1 MMNHGTR
8 ELQDR
13 RRVRNI
19 VGDTTTTDM
28 EVEDMEVE
36 DMVATTAHIMVEEI
50 EEAEEEVKAI
60 KEEKVGVRMV
70 SLEDQ
75 MTCWD
80 MFSR

>member
-1 MMNHGTR
+1 MKGTR

-19 VGDTTTTDM
+19 VGDTTSTDM
-28 EVEDMEVE
+28 EVEDMGVE

-50 EEAEEEVKAI
+50 EEAEEEVKAT
-60 KEEKVGVRMV
+60 KEEKVAVRMI